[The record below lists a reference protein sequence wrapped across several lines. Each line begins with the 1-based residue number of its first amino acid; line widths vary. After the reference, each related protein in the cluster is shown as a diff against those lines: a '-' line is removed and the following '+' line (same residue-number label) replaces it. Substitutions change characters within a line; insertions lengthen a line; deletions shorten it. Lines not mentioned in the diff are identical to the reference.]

1 MSQKEKKGKQS
12 ARNPEDEVQNKSSR
26 IIKRHPSRLLGISQ
40 DVATLSTT
48 LSNHPARSKIPVI
61 PDVER
66 IRSNTRT
73 TPGTQEGA
81 GRDVVTPSN
90 RSKIPVTSDVERIR
104 PNTRSNTP
112 GSVGRNT
119 SSSSSLSSRS
129 RIDNIKEL
137 QAKKPNIRLPS
148 NLLNIFEK
156 TDVAPPA
163 EDLPTGLLF
172 GRIMNAVNYLLNIFC
187 YF

>member
-26 IIKRHPSRLLGISQ
+26 IIKRHPSRLLGISR

-48 LSNHPARSKIPVI
+48 LSNHPARSKIPVT

-137 QAKKPNIRLPS
+137 QAKKPTFACQATYLTSSRRL
-148 NLLNIFEK
+148 
-156 TDVAPPA
+156 T
-163 EDLPTGLLF
+163 
-172 GRIMNAVNYLLNIFC
+172 
-187 YF
+187 

>member
-1 MSQKEKKGKQS
+1 MNYQPNFDLSDH
-12 ARNPEDEVQNKSSR
+12 AALLYADPQN
-26 IIKRHPSRLLGISQ
+26 ISQ
-40 DVATLSTT
+40 DVATLS
-48 LSNHPARSKIPVI
+48 NHPAHSKIPVT

-81 GRDVVTPSN
+81 SRDVVTPSN

-104 PNTRSNTP
+104 PNTRTTPETQEGAVSNTP
-112 GSVGRNT
+112 GSIGRNT
-119 SSSSSLSSRS
+119 FFSFSLSSRS

-148 NLLNIFEK
+148 NLLNIFKK
-156 TDVAPPA
+156 TDIAPPA
-163 EDLPTGLLF
+163 EDLPIENDEELKQQIYDL
-172 GRIMNAVNYLLNIFC
+172 RIQNHQLEH
-187 YF
+187 

>member
-12 ARNPEDEVQNKSSR
+12 ARNPEDEVQNKSSC

-40 DVATLSTT
+40 DVTTLSTT
-48 LSNHPARSKIPVI
+48 LSNHPARSKIPVT

-104 PNTRSNTP
+104 PNTRTTPGIQEGAGRDVVTPSNRPARSEIQVTPDVERIRLNTRSNTP
-112 GSVGRNT
+112 GSVSRNT
-119 SSSSSLSSRS
+119 SLV
-129 RIDNIKEL
+129 RIVHFVQI
-137 QAKKPNIRLPS
+137 S
-148 NLLNIFEK
+148 N
-156 TDVAPPA
+156 
-163 EDLPTGLLF
+163 
-172 GRIMNAVNYLLNIFC
+172 
-187 YF
+187 